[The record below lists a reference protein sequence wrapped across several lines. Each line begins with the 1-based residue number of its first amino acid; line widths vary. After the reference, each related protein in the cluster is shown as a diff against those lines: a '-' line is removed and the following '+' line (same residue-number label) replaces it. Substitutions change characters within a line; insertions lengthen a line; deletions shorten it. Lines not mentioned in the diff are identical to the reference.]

1 MKSLVDKMFSQHT
14 MTDDEKE
21 NCDRIRTEAKR
32 LAQMITDICPISPE
46 RSVALR
52 RLRETVSWAEAAIE
66 FASVPQYDS
75 AMQVESNEA

>member
-1 MKSLVDKMFSQHT
+1 MKSLVDK
-14 MTDDEKE
+14 
-21 NCDRIRTEAKR
+21 
-32 LAQMITDICPISPE
+32 MITDICPISPE